1 MNEHPRKPITPETT
15 ISAEEAETRFP
26 ELPARAEKGESFTVT
41 RDGRAVA
48 RIVQAPKEFDR
59 EKAKAAGQSI
69 LARLDAAGPRV
80 SEEQAQ
86 QNWEELKADMERGL
100 DERMDRWSKS

>member
-48 RIVQAPKEFDR
+48 RIVRAPEEFDK
-59 EKAKAAGQSI
+59 EKAKAAAEWI
-69 LARLDAAGPRV
+69 RARLDEAPRV
-80 SEEQAQ
+80 SEEEAQ
-86 QNWEELKADMERGL
+86 RNWEQLKAEIDQDM
-100 DERMDRWSKS
+100 DERADRWLKS